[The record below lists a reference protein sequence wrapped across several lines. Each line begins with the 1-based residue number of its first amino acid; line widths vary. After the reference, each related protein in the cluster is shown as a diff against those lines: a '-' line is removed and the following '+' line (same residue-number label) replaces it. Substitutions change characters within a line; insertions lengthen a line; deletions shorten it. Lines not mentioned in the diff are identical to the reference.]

1 MLVPERD
8 FWADVKQVLDAT
20 DRIFPP
26 QPNSYP
32 RQNVKELRE
41 AGIKSYTDAYQ
52 LLADET
58 ANANLRQ
65 RVANILFSLTAFG
78 KMLLHTEFI
87 DKAEILPAL
96 LAATHSKNADLRDW
110 TITLI
115 EYLDLQ
121 VCAPRLLEMVE
132 KDRSPY
138 VKYFAMG
145 LLGKWNEASA
155 VPVMIELA
163 AHRKKSKRVRIDA
176 MEALN
181 WWFQADERVKPT
193 LRHISIDPYSPLEVR
208 ETAAKLLMGDEEE
221 DTNYGE

>member
-1 MLVPERD
+1 LQTPARD

-32 RQNVKELRE
+32 RQNVKKLQE
-41 AGIKSYTDAYQ
+41 AGIKSYADAYQ

-58 ANANLRQ
+58 AIPDLRI
-65 RVANILFSLTAFG
+65 RTVRLLFTLAGFG

-87 DKAEILPAL
+87 DNDEIFPAVL
-96 LAATHSKNADLRDW
+96 VASYGADPDLRHW

-115 EYLDLQ
+115 EYLDLR
-121 VCAPRLLEMVE
+121 VCVPRLLEMVE

-163 AHRKKSKRVRIDA
+163 ANRKKSKRVRIRA
-176 MEALN
+176 LEALN

-193 LRHISIDPYSPLEVR
+193 LRHISLDPYSPLEVR
-208 ETAAKLLMGDEEE
+208 EVAARLLMGEE
-221 DTNYGE
+221 DKNDGE